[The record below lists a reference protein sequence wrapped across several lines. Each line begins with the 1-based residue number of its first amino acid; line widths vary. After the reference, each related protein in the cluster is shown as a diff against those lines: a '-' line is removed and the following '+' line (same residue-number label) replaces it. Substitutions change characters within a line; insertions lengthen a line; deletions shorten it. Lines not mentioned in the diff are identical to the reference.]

1 MNTDI
6 RIDWYSGM
14 EITPQTFVEFENSI
28 AENRMLIRR
37 IVSSKVFCVVPKTK
51 FKVAAE
57 VVGNALYVRQI
68 SCNALLPSGQV
79 VVIESADEQCF
90 PIAEREGCELYFTV
104 DLKDDLTRFER
115 GGLRYLTNA
124 FNYAFKTLPEIK
136 KEMPLLK
143 LLGGN
148 KVWNLYKD
156 YVPPMISVRSSI
168 HLMELLDEVKQSVR
182 KVLEHNN
189 LPIMSGS
196 LMIHVLSDQLF
207 TFPVDD
213 TPRDL
218 ASICEKIAS
227 LLGYELYGKRPDIK
241 PFNQIDAEQYFNS
254 FTAFV
259 SNAVVEMD
267 NLKPKMVVEVPDEPE
282 VDPICPII

>member
-1 MNTDI
+1 M
-6 RIDWYSGM
+6 
-14 EITPQTFVEFENSI
+14 
-28 AENRMLIRR
+28 
-37 IVSSKVFCVVPKTK
+37 
-51 FKVAAE
+51 
-57 VVGNALYVRQI
+57 
-68 SCNALLPSGQV
+68 
-79 VVIESADEQCF
+79 
-90 PIAEREGCELYFTV
+90 
-104 DLKDDLTRFER
+104 
-115 GGLRYLTNA
+115 TNA

-196 LMIHVLSDQLF
+196 LMIRVLSDQLF
-207 TFPVDD
+207 SFPVDD

-218 ASICEKIAS
+218 ASICEKNRFIAG
-227 LLGYELYGKRPDIK
+227 LRTVWQTP
-241 PFNQIDAEQYFNS
+241 
-254 FTAFV
+254 
-259 SNAVVEMD
+259 
-267 NLKPKMVVEVPDEPE
+267 
-282 VDPICPII
+282 